1 MEEEK
6 TVLKLAHSASLC
18 YHSALQYSNTR
29 RNPPMRCKVQLFVA
43 GKVFDEIV
51 EAKDYQD
58 ARRTALARNPSAKVI
73 GVTAVFG

>member
-1 MEEEK
+1 
-6 TVLKLAHSASLC
+6 
-18 YHSALQYSNTR
+18 
-29 RNPPMRCKVQLFVA
+29 MRCKVQLFVA